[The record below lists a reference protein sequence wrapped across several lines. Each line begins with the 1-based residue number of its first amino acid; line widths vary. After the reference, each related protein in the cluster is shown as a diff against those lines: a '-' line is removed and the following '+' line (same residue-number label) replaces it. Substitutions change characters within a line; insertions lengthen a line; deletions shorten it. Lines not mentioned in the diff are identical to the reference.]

1 MAKASRKPSEPN
13 TETDQPT
20 SSSKQGKMKKVP
32 GQPKSENGGKVRW
45 PYSSYSFF
53 FTDSLSLK
61 NLTFALPGSYPT
73 PTAPQPW
80 LLLMKSPILSI
91 SHFLP
96 PKPLSFWPHSV
107 VLLSFQALKKATK
120 VKKNLQRTLSKK
132 VSEKPTNSIRKSKKT
147 RQSTRFG
154 HYHRLNETLRQN
166 DPEQNQEEVQKPI
179 SGRKDLGSQVTSE
192 WDRAPQKYPWSLRN
206 CQVCTHW
213 ILQQQGTLMVI
224 Q

>member
-1 MAKASRKPSEPN
+1 MAKMSGKPSEPN

-32 GQPKSENGGKVRW
+32 SQHKSESGGKVRW
-45 PYSSYSFF
+45 PYSNYTFFHWFPLPQESY
-53 FTDSLSLK
+53 LCPAWL
-61 NLTFALPGSYPT
+61 T

-80 LLLMKSPILSI
+80 LLLMNSPILSI

-107 VLLSFQALKKATK
+107 VLLSLQALKTATK
-120 VKKNLQRTLSKK
+120 VKKTLQRTLSKK
-132 VSEKPTNSIRKSKKT
+132 VSEKTTNSIRKAKKT
-147 RQSTRFG
+147 RQSTLFG

-192 WDRAPQKYPWSLRN
+192 WDREPQKYPWSLRN